1 MKFRCTS
8 KVPVA
13 IMLEGRLTLVKEGEV
28 IDVAR
33 MPKGGFVAVEESP
46 KPVKKTVRRT
56 PKKVTKNA
64 NTTETSSVW

>member
-13 IMLEGRLTLVKEGEV
+13 IMLEGRLTLVNEGEV

-33 MPKGGFVAVEESP
+33 VPKGGFVAVEESP
-46 KPVKKTVRRT
+46 KPVKKTV
-56 PKKVTKNA
+56 KKTTKQVIKDA
-64 NTTETSSVW
+64 DETETSSLR